1 MKAVYTLLII
11 AGLAACGQNT
21 QTNTEERK
29 NASEIAAV
37 KTIQLNVK
45 GMTCEGCENSIETAL
60 TKMNGVVSAEARYN
74 EGIATVSYDST
85 KVNVELINQA
95 IKEVGYEVIN

>member
-60 TKMNGVVSAEARYN
+60 IKMNGVVSAEARYN
-74 EGIATVSYDST
+74 KGIATVSYDST